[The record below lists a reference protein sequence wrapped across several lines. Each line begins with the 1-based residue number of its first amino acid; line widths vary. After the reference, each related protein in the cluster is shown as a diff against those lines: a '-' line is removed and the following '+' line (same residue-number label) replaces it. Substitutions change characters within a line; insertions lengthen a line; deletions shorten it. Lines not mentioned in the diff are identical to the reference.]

1 LNLCKQLNTKIR
13 HYERA
18 YFQTKIRPLFLYP
31 FSASLHIK
39 NPDGEIYISFW
50 ESGRNYSVKPEQK
63 FKNSSPDPGYGG
75 PVLEGM

>member
-1 LNLCKQLNTKIR
+1 MSGRIFRRRYARFFYTLFQLRFTLK
-13 HYERA
+13 
-18 YFQTKIRPLFLYP
+18 T
-31 FSASLHIK
+31 
-39 NPDGEIYISFW
+39 PDGEIYISFW